1 MKYCIF
7 ILSFFLSF
15 QEMFPAS
22 IQIVSSESYISI
34 PTTAD
39 EIKAYCVFK
48 NISNSIINVKM
59 RYEPISITN
68 GQEVAFC
75 WGPICYPP
83 KDEPFE
89 PSDLITLQPEQS
101 TNPNDFYVSFY
112 PNGLE
117 GKTIVKLILWV
128 DGNPEDSVHWV
139 VTFDAQIGNVNYS
152 VIEPKIVSYIFKDNI
167 PLKIFSQLVENSYN
181 YSIFDSNG
189 KLLINY
195 KLEKDNIELSHLA
208 KGAYTLVLHS
218 EAKAY
223 YIRFI
228 KE

>member
-1 MKYCIF
+1 MKYF
-7 ILSFFLSF
+7 VLILAFLLPVQRIYS
-15 QEMFPAS
+15 ES
-22 IQIVSSESYISI
+22 IQIVSSESYISL

-39 EIKAYCVFK
+39 EVKAYCVFK

-59 RYEPISITN
+59 RYEPIKITN
-68 GQEVAFC
+68 GQEIAFC

-101 TNPNDFYVSFY
+101 TNPNEFYASFN

-117 GKTIVKLILWV
+117 GKTSVKFILWV
-128 DGNPEDSVHWV
+128 DGNPDDSVHWD
-139 VTFDAQIGNVNYS
+139 VTFDAKIGNVNYS
-152 VIEPKIVSYIFKDNI
+152 TLEPKIGSFIFKNNI
-167 PLKIFSQLVENSYN
+167 PLSIFSQLIENQNN
-181 YSIFDSNG
+181 YSIFDLNG
-189 KLLINY
+189 KLLLNH
-195 KLEKDNIELSHLA
+195 KLDKDNIDLSHLA
-208 KGAYTLVLHS
+208 KGTYILGLHS
-218 EAKAY
+218 ETNVY